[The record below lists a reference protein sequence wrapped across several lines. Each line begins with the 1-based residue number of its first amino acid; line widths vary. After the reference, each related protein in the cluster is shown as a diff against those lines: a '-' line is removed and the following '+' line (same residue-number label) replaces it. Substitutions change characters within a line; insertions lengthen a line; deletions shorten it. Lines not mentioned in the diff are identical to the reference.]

1 MKSPFAS
8 SARNRCTANSNAYP
22 LTLLTDGHDDD
33 ATAFNSKT
41 FVGGKGADRI
51 EAGSDAYILLG
62 EQGNDVLIGRDGSD
76 FSGCRSTAFPCP
88 LWVKSRRELRQPV
101 RPLSANSGH
110 RVARRPPGA

>member
-8 SARNRCTANSNAYP
+8 SARNRCTANRNAYP

-76 FSGCRSTAFPCP
+76 FPAVVPQRSH
-88 LWVKSRRELRQPV
+88 V
-101 RPLSANSGH
+101 RFGSEADF
-110 RVARRPPGA
+110 ARTH